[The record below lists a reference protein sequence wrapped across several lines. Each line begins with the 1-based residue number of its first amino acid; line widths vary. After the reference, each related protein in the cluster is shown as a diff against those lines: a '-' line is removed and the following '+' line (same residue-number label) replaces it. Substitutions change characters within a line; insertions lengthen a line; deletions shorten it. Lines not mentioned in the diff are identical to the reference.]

1 MKICYV
7 AGALKWELL
16 LSGLM
21 IDTKLGSIQSS
32 HQRRFLAELFN
43 RLKAFRELTNEI
55 ESRYLNEATLEAN
68 KQTKIYFLLLL

>member
-32 HQRRFLAELFN
+32 HQRRFLAGIIQSV
-43 RLKAFRELTNEI
+43 KSI
-55 ESRYLNEATLEAN
+55 SRAN
-68 KQTKIYFLLLL
+68 KRNREPLFE